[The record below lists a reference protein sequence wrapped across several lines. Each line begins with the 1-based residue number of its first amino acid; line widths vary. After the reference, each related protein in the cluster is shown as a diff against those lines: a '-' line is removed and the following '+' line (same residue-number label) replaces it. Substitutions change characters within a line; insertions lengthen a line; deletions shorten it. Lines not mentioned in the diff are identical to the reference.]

1 MNAPSLVIPERIDA
15 PRAER
20 HLLANGTPLYVISS
34 DDFEVLRFTLVFR
47 AGSSLQQRPFSA
59 SATANML
66 SEGSRDMTA
75 RQIAERLDFY
85 GSYFEVN
92 IDRDYVYISFSSLS
106 KFFAPTLEAA
116 RQIVLHPLFPEEEL
130 ASYRE
135 KRKQALAIERR
146 KVDTVVRELF
156 AGALFGADHPYGVTY
171 PESAYDTL
179 RRSDLEALYRRLYT
193 AENCLIVCSG
203 RVGDEELRGIA
214 ALGEALPR
222 SSAPAEVRFP
232 APCSEPYRF
241 VRRAD
246 AVQSSLRIGR
256 LLFPRTHPDFV
267 GMQVV
272 ATVLGGYFGSRLMH
286 NLREVHG
293 YTYGVGA
300 AMINFEREGYLAI
313 AAQVGAEETAAALD
327 ECFFEIERLRR
338 EPLSVGELELVKNIM
353 TGEMMRILDGPFGIA
368 DVTIENLLC
377 GTDNGAIERNMRAI
391 REITPTE
398 VQRLAERYLR
408 REDLVTAVVGAED
421 PFAGR

>member
-1 MNAPSLVIPERIDA
+1 MNPPSLVIPSQIDA

-20 HLLANGTPLYVISS
+20 HLLANGTPLYGISS

-47 AGSSLQQRPFSA
+47 AGTSLQRHPFSA

-130 ASYRE
+130 AAYCG
-135 KRKQALAIERR
+135 KRKQALEIERR
-146 KVDTVVRELF
+146 KVDTLVRELF
-156 AGALFGADHPYGVTY
+156 AGALFGPEHPYGITY
-171 PESAYDTL
+171 PESDYDTL
-179 RRSDLEALYRRLYT
+179 RRSDLVELYRRLYT

-203 RVGDEELRGIA
+203 RVGEEELRGIA

-222 SSAPAEVRFP
+222 SGAPAEVRFP
-232 APCSEPYRF
+232 APSSESYRF

-300 AMINFEREGYLAI
+300 AMINFEQAGYLAI

-327 ECFFEIERLRR
+327 ECYFEIERLRR
-338 EPLSVGELELVKNIM
+338 EPLSDEELQLVKNIM

-377 GTDNGAIERNMRAI
+377 GTDNDTIERNMRAI
-391 REITPTE
+391 R
-398 VQRLAERYLR
+398 
-408 REDLVTAVVGAED
+408 
-421 PFAGR
+421 

>member
-20 HLLANGTPLYVISS
+20 RLLANGTPLYVISS

-47 AGSSLQQRPFSA
+47 AGSSLQLRPFSA

-92 IDRDYVYISFSSLS
+92 IDRDYVYVSFSSLS

-135 KRKQALAIERR
+135 KRKQALEIERR

-156 AGALFGADHPYGVTY
+156 AGALFGAEHPYGVSY
-171 PESAYDTL
+171 PESEYDTL

-203 RVGDEELRGIA
+203 RVGEEELRGIA
-214 ALGEALPR
+214 SLGEALPR
-222 SSAPAEVRFP
+222 GGAPARVRFP

-272 ATVLGGYFGSRLMH
+272 AAVLGGYFGSRLMH

-313 AAQVGAEETAAALD
+313 AAQVGTEATAAALD

-338 EPLSVGELELVKNIM
+338 EPLSEEELELVKNIM

-377 GTDNGAIERNMRAI
+377 GTDNGVIERNMRAI
-391 REITPTE
+391 REITPAE
-398 VQRLAERYLR
+398 VQRLAGRYLR

-421 PFAGR
+421 PLAGR